1 MEQLVILHHS
11 IYRKFLLIYFYI
23 WKLQEV
29 ISVTKKEKLLQLMDE
44 IQNVVVSL
52 KEVVA
57 AMSPEERARLVK
69 KIQEKH

>member
-44 IQNVVVSL
+44 IQHVVVSL

>member
-1 MEQLVILHHS
+1 M
-11 IYRKFLLIYFYI
+11 
-23 WKLQEV
+23 
-29 ISVTKKEKLLQLMDE
+29 TKKEKLLQLMDE